1 MMPITANSMIP
12 LAHIQVA
19 ERDYS
24 VYISLCTVTKQMH
37 IFKYNQSYCAY
48 EVFCEEGAACRWLE
62 EPLSAPPRPYS

>member
-19 ERDYS
+19 ERDYN

-37 IFKYNQSYCAY
+37 IFKYNQLYCAY
-48 EVFCEEGAACRWLE
+48 EVFCEEGEACQWLE
-62 EPLSAPPRPYS
+62 LPLTAPPRPYS